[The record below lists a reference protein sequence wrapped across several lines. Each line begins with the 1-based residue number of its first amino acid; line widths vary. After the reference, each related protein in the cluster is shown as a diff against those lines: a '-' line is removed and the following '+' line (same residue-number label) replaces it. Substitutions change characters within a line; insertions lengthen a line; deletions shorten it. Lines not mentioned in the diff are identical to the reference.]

1 MDYKDMTVEQL
12 DREKERLKNKYNEI
26 EDQCIHDG
34 LSWDEFCKK
43 AKKEKEGLY
52 FIDKY
57 KRLKQDPAV
66 EYGKE
71 WKGDTLTLEEF
82 VRKCKNKEFVDEDG
96 VGYYATESAKSDVKI
111 FPSDVEENLIREDF
125 SHVIW
130 FNK

>member
-1 MDYKDMTVEQL
+1 MTVEQL

-26 EDQCIHDG
+26 EDQCAHDG
-34 LSWDEFCKK
+34 LSWEEFCEK

-57 KRLKQDPAV
+57 KRLKKDPII

-111 FPSDVEENLIREDF
+111 FPSDIEEDLIREDF

-130 FNK
+130 FSR